1 MALPREL
8 RTILLTGFMG
18 AGKSTVGALLA
29 QRLGWEFLD
38 ADAAVEARA
47 GKSVAAIFAQEGEA
61 AFRALEAEAIRDH
74 ARRQRLVLALGGGAL
89 EAESTRKFFAG
100 LNGAGVIFLDAPL
113 EVLIARCLAQPQA
126 AERPVLADREGLRRR
141 FEARLPH
148 YRGAH
153 LTVSTSGL
161 TPQDVVDEI
170 LEALELMP
178 ETIGHDDE

>member
-29 QRLGWEFLD
+29 RRLGWEFLD
-38 ADAAVEARA
+38 ADAVVEARA
-47 GKSVAAIFAQEGEA
+47 GKTIATIFTEEGEA
-61 AFRALEAEAIRDH
+61 AFRALEAGAIRDH
-74 ARRQRLVLALGGGAL
+74 AQRERLVLALGGGAL
-89 EAESTRKFFAG
+89 EAESTREFLAS
-100 LNGAGVIFLDAPL
+100 LNGTGVIFLDAPL
-113 EVLIARCLAQPQA
+113 EVLVARCLTQPHA

-153 LTVSTSGL
+153 LVVSTNGL
-161 TPQDVVDEI
+161 SPAQVVDEI
-170 LEALELMP
+170 LGSLRPRA
-178 ETIGHDDE
+178 GGVSAQ

>member
-38 ADAAVEARA
+38 ADALVEARA
-47 GKSVAAIFAQEGEA
+47 GKSVAAIFAEEGEA
-61 AFRALEAEAIRDH
+61 VFRALEAEAIRDH
-74 ARRQRLVLALGGGAL
+74 ARRERLVLALGGGAL
-89 EAESTRKFFAG
+89 ETESTREFLSC

-113 EVLIARCLAQPQA
+113 AVLVARCLAQPQA

-148 YRGAH
+148 YRDAH
-153 LTVSTSGL
+153 VTVSTSGMG
-161 TPQDVVDEI
+161 PEQVADEI
-170 LEALELMP
+170 LEALGTRP
-178 ETIGHDDE
+178 EGIRAQ